1 MKMYVPFY
9 YEKSGRIE
17 VEAASIREAQEKAQ
31 DILDEMSWKDCGRL
45 AECVDDSAQI
55 DYEGIVLD
63 ENSNIVDEDQKYVFH
78 KIQELRNE

>member
-1 MKMYVPFY
+1 MKMYVPFV

-17 VEAASIREAQEKAQ
+17 VEADSVEEAQRKAD

-55 DYEGIVLD
+55 DYDGIVLD
-63 ENSNIVDEDQKYVFH
+63 ENNNIVPM
-78 KIQELRNE
+78 

>member
-1 MKMYVPFY
+1 MKMHVPFV

-17 VEAASIREAQEKAQ
+17 VEADTIKEAQRKAN

-55 DYEGIVLD
+55 DYDGIVLD
-63 ENSNIVDEDQKYVFH
+63 ESNNIVE
-78 KIQELRNE
+78 E

>member
-1 MKMYVPFY
+1 MKMYVPFCY
-9 YEKSGRIE
+9 KKLGRIE
-17 VEAASIREAQEKAQ
+17 VEATSIREAQEKAQ

-63 ENSNIVDEDQKYVFH
+63 ENSNIVDED
-78 KIQELRNE
+78 